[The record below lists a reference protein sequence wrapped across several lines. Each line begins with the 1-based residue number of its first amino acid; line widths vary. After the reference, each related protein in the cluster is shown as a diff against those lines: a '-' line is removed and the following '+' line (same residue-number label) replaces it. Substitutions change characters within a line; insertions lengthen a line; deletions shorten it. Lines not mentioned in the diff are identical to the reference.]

1 MKCSFDKFRLAV
13 VPLLLTAI
21 MPLSA
26 VVGSVGIYADETD
39 VTEFYISET
48 GSDDAPGTADAPFA
62 TIEKARDTIRE
73 LAASDGLSDGGI
85 TVYIHGGRYPVSE
98 TIEFTEADSGTAAC
112 PITYKAYGDG
122 EVHIDGGVTLSADK
136 FTAAD
141 DAMLSRV
148 IDPGAKANLMVYDM
162 KADGIDYSEIVRKG
176 SHGAIL
182 PDCRLYINGERQWLG
197 RYPDNAKENGYVYFE
212 DLDGCTYK
220 DSAERIKNWSDQS
233 ISEAKMYGMF
243 PLDWLAS
250 SATIAEYDRES
261 ERVTFNL
268 TSQFVLDASLMG
280 RYFYYN
286 VPEEIDNPG
295 EYYIDRDS
303 GKLYIYMPDG
313 YEEMNFSFAQ
323 CRDALVKADVD
334 YYTFD
339 GITFENSVDDIIDV
353 TGDHITVRNCTV
365 CCCGNTGIDAPYCN
379 SFMLTDSEM
388 YSIGRKAFSGD
399 HFGNILNMIS
409 SGNIICNN
417 SFRCFAELDRIYNNA
432 IDINDGCGFLISH
445 NEISDAPHQA
455 IGFNGADVTIEYNY
469 IHDVC
474 YESSDAGAIYTFACG
489 WADGGLLIHDNIFE
503 NIINNSDVPGSPI
516 AIYMDAGSGCANVRS
531 NLIVNTRGVGILVGG
546 QDIELRDNLFIN
558 SSVQFHSGAYYLVS
572 DDHTGWAGGLEN
584 ECPVSV
590 FPDGMNWES
599 VLDQS
604 RSPAFGSKVW
614 SYRYP
619 WTMLIKTT
627 NVYDLQDHFVG
638 YAYGDACMRQNVFF
652 GRNENDIAKTAERL
666 VNIRDNTRIA
676 TIEDIGFADFS
687 KGDYRLTEKTK
698 IYHDI
703 PGFKYCDVENV
714 GRIIN

>member
-1 MKCSFDKFRLAV
+1 MRFYFNKFRLTAV
-13 VPLLLTAI
+13 SLLVTAI
-21 MPLSA
+21 IPLSA
-26 VVGSVGIYADETD
+26 IVGSVGIYADETD

-73 LAASDGLSDGGI
+73 LAASDGLPDGGI

-98 TIEFTEADSGTAAC
+98 TIKFTEADSGTAAC

-122 EVHIDGGVTLSADK
+122 EVYIDGGVTLSPDK

-148 IDPGAKANLMVYDM
+148 IDTGAKANLMVYDL
-162 KADGIDYSEIVRKG
+162 KADGIDYSEYVRL
-176 SHGAIL
+176 GAHRSIL
-182 PDCRLYINGERQWLG
+182 PDCRLYIDGERQWIG
-197 RYPDNAKENGYVYFE
+197 RYPNNAKENGYVYFE

-220 DSAERIKNWSDQS
+220 DSAGRIKNWSEQS
-233 ISEAKMYGMF
+233 MREAKMYGMF

-268 TSQFVLDASLMG
+268 TSQLVLEASSMG

-286 VPEEIDNPG
+286 VPEEIDVPG

-313 YEEMNFSFAQ
+313 YEEKNISFSQ
-323 CRDALVKADVD
+323 LESDLIKIKAD
-334 YYTFD
+334 YL
-339 GITFENSVDDIIDV
+339 TFENVVFQNVVNNLITV
-353 TGDHITVRNCTV
+353 TGDHATFKDCTFRCAGQNALNVSNC
-365 CCCGNTGIDAPYCN
+365 CY
-379 SFMLTDSEM
+379 FRLTDSEI
-388 YSIGRKAFSGD
+388 YSLGSTGVALNGCGD
-399 HFGNILNMIS
+399 IKRMIS
-409 SGNIICNN
+409 SGNVIYNN
-417 SFRCFAELDRIYNNA
+417 SFHNFAELNRIYNNA
-432 IDINDGCGFLISH
+432 IDVTSGCGMLISH

-455 IGFNGADVTIEYNY
+455 IGFNSADVIIEYNY

-474 YESSDAGAIYTFACG
+474 FESSDAGAIYSFGCG
-489 WADGGLLIHDNIFE
+489 WAAGGLSIHDNIFE
-503 NIINNSDVPGSPI
+503 NIINNSDIPGSPI
-516 AIYMDAGSGCANVRS
+516 AIYMDAGVGCANVRS

-546 QDIELRDNLFIN
+546 QDTELRDNLFIN
-558 SSVQFHSGAYYLVS
+558 SSVQFHSGAYYLVP
-572 DDHTGWAGGLEN
+572 DDHTAWAGGLEN

-599 VLDQS
+599 VLDPG
-604 RSPAFGSKVW
+604 RAPAFGSKMW
-614 SYRYP
+614 GYRYP

-638 YAYGDACMRQNVFF
+638 YAYGDACMRQNVFH
-652 GRNENDIAKTAERL
+652 GRNENDIAKTAKRL
-666 VNIRDNTRIA
+666 VNIRDNISLSA
-676 TIEDIGFADFS
+676 LEDVGFADFS
-687 KGDYRLTEKTK
+687 RGDYRLTEKTK
-698 IYHDI
+698 IYHDV

-714 GRIIN
+714 GRIQ